1 MEVVFPGC
9 EIVLLA
15 LEVVVAFPPLLEA
28 RVYDAVIVAF
38 IVMVGDVSFVMTL
51 VGLTDV
57 TSGRVLNNVVVALR
71 VVELVVVCEAV
82 AVALIPV
89 KVAVTLLL
97 CAVGEGML
105 VLVDAVEVVVVV
117 PATRSRPFVALL
129 E

>member
-1 MEVVFPGC
+1 MELVFPGC
-9 EIVLLA
+9 EVVLLA
-15 LEVVVAFPPLLEA
+15 LEVVVAFAPLLEA

-38 IVMVGDVSFVMTL
+38 IVGDVSFVMTL
-51 VGLTDV
+51 VELTDV

-89 KVAVTLLL
+89 NVAVTLLL
-97 CAVGEGML
+97 CAVGEGKL
-105 VLVDAVEVVVVV
+105 VLVDAVEVVV
-117 PATRSRPFVALL
+117 TRSRPFVALL